1 MEALRRSWVKDML
14 GGLAGTAVILPQSM
28 GLGVVLFSVM
38 GLDASSGAFAGIVGA
53 AVMSMISGISGATV
67 GMLSAPN
74 GPVTM
79 LLVGIFTVMAAEGAG
94 TEAMLTTL
102 SAILVLTGMF
112 QIVFS
117 LFGGAKLVKYI
128 PYPVVVGLVTGIGVL
143 MIKSQLGF
151 VGGAYEGTD
160 NYLRASVPLAV
171 ALATIATMAVI
182 PKVSLRVPAALAGL
196 VAGTLLY
203 QLLDLFYLH
212 GGDPSWVVGAVP
224 GLESLHAG
232 IAFEALKGIDLTVVV
247 TASLALT
254 VLATTDCLVTAIV
267 ADSQT
272 SLRHDGRR
280 EIIAQG
286 LGQMAVGFL
295 GGLGGGG
302 TKGATL
308 VNLQSGGRRWSTL
321 FSGLF
326 FVLLVLFFGK
336 LGAFLP
342 IAVLAGVI
350 IVVGFRM
357 IDFNVLNWL
366 RYRKSRVDGVIAL
379 IVLGTT
385 IFVNLV
391 SAVGVGVLIAMLMYI
406 RMQIKAPIV
415 HRMRDGSSR
424 RSLSARTEEEEAV
437 LTEHGSSIVMFELRG
452 NLFFATA
459 DKLME
464 ILDPYIK
471 KDTFVILHFQKVHLI
486 DISGVILLLQI
497 ASRMKSV
504 GGELL
509 LCHMHKE
516 LGIGRKINKALRY
529 IDEKRSVKI
538 HTFVDTDTAFEYAEN
553 RILRMHGLEPRA
565 LDQYI
570 PLEANALCRGMPEHL
585 VGLIE
590 SVSIRHEVAKGER
603 LFRQGDMGNSLF
615 LVLQGEIEIRLYASE
630 NDYKRFGK
638 YGAGTYFG
646 EISFLDPGKRT
657 ASAVARYDTV
667 LLELSHDALLAL
679 EGSEK
684 ADMALALLFELGMTL
699 SEELRRSAREIKR
712 LEES

>member
-1 MEALRRSWVKDML
+1 MQRQSAPWWNDIL

-28 GLGVVLFSVM
+28 GLGVVLFTVM

-53 AVMSMISGISGATV
+53 ALLSMISGLFGATV

-79 LLVGIFTVMAAEGAG
+79 LLVGIFSTMAAEGAAA
-94 TEAMLTTL
+94 EAMITTL
-102 SAILVLTGMF
+102 GAILIITGLF
-112 QIVFS
+112 QILFS
-117 LFGGAKLVKYI
+117 LLGGAKLVKYI
-128 PYPVVVGLVTGIGVL
+128 PYPVIVGLVTGIGIL

-151 VGGAYEGTD
+151 IGGAYAGAED
-160 NYLRASVPLAV
+160 YLRASVPLAV
-171 ALATIATMAVI
+171 ALATVATMVLL
-182 PKVSLRVPAALAGL
+182 PKMTPRVPAALAGL
-196 VAGTLLY
+196 LAGTLLY
-203 QLLDLFYLH
+203 QLLDRFYLH
-212 GGDPSWVVGAVP
+212 GGSAAWVVGAVP
-224 GLESLHAG
+224 GVESLHAG
-232 IAFEALKGIDLTVVV
+232 LSVEALKGLDLTLVV

-280 EIIAQG
+280 EIVAQG
-286 LGQMAVGFL
+286 LGQMAVGLL

-308 VNLQSGGRRWSTL
+308 VNLHSGGRRWSAL
-321 FSGLF
+321 YSGLF
-326 FVLLVLFFGK
+326 FVLLILFFGE
-336 LGAFLP
+336 LGAYLP

-350 IVVGFRM
+350 IFVGFGM
-357 IDFNVLNWL
+357 IDFNMINWL
-366 RYRKSRVDGVIAL
+366 RYRKSRADGMIAL
-379 IVLGTT
+379 VVLAVT

-391 SAVGVGVLIAMLMYI
+391 TAVGVGVLIAMLVYI

-415 HRMRDGSSR
+415 HRMRDGRSR
-424 RSLSARTEEEEAV
+424 RSLSARTEEEEA
-437 LTEHGSSIVMFELRG
+437 LLDAHGESIAMFELRG

-464 ILDPYIK
+464 ILEPRIK
-471 KDTFVILHFQKVHLI
+471 KESFVILHFQKVQLI

-497 ASRMKSV
+497 ASRMKNV

-516 LGIGRKINKALRY
+516 LGIGRKINKALRH

-553 RILRMHGLEPRA
+553 MMLQWHGLEPRA
-565 LDQYI
+565 KDQYI
-570 PLEANALCRGMPEHL
+570 PPAANALCRGMPAHL
-585 VGLIE
+585 AERV
-590 SVSIRHEVAKGER
+590 VSLCTRREIARGEP
-603 LFRQGDMGNSLF
+603 LFAQGDAGDSLF
-615 LVLQGEIEIRLYASE
+615 MVLQGEMEIRLYASD
-630 NDYKRFGK
+630 NDYKRLGK

-646 EISFLDPGKRT
+646 EINFLDPGHRA
-657 ASAVARYDTV
+657 ASAVARYDTE
-667 LLELSHDALLAL
+667 LLELSHGALFGLQ
-679 EGSEK
+679 EGEK
-684 ADMALALLFELGMTL
+684 AEMALALLFELGSTL
-699 SEELRRSAREIKR
+699 GQELRRSAEEIRR